1 MSQFKSVS
9 LKQIARTIE
18 DAHEDD
24 RGRLVAEALI
34 ELEPRLERAQARGQE
49 GKVKRTR
56 KAIDQLVS
64 QGAVDHTQCF
74 AMQTARKPKAKAKA
88 EPVTRKP
95 SASQLM
101 RKTKAELIANYIDCD
116 MFS

>member
-34 ELEPRLERAQARGQE
+34 ELEPRLERAQERKQE

-56 KAIDQLVS
+56 KAIEQLID

-74 AMQTARKPKAKAKA
+74 AMQTSRKPKAKAK
-88 EPVTRKP
+88 P
-95 SASQLM
+95 STQAQMM
-101 RKTKAELIANYIDCD
+101 RMTKADLVAALMLAGDL
-116 MFS
+116 S

>member
-34 ELEPRLERAQARGQE
+34 ELEPRLERAQANSQK
-49 GKVKRTR
+49 GKAERTS
-56 KAIDQLVS
+56 KAIDQLTAH
-64 QGAVDHTQCF
+64 GAVNHTQCF
-74 AMQTARKPKAKAKA
+74 AMQTSRKPKAKAKPNTQA
-88 EPVTRKP
+88 
-95 SASQLM
+95 QMM
-101 RKTKAELIANYIDCD
+101 RMTKADLVAALMLAGDL
-116 MFS
+116 S

>member
-74 AMQTARKPKAKAKA
+74 AMQTTFGSGQAAPAQQAARNRYTMKW
-88 EPVTRKP
+88 R
-95 SASQLM
+95 S
-101 RKTKAELIANYIDCD
+101 N
-116 MFS
+116 

>member
-9 LKQIARTIE
+9 LKQIARTIA

-49 GKVKRTR
+49 GKAKRTR
-56 KAIDQLVS
+56 KAIDQLVA
-64 QGAVDHTQCF
+64 QGAVDHAECF
-74 AMQTARKPKAKAKA
+74 AMQTARKPKPKAKA
-88 EPVTRKP
+88 NTQ
-95 SASQLM
+95 AQMM
-101 RKTKAELIANYIDCD
+101 RMTKAELVAKLMSQGD
-116 MFS
+116 FS